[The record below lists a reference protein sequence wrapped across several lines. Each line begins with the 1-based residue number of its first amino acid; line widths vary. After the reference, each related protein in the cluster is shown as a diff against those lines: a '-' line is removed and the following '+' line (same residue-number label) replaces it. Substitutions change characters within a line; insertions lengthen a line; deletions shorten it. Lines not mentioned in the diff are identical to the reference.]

1 MRDLNFVLRFEIF
14 VNSNGQL
21 RASHLTLGYTPVY
34 KTWQPFNQALLVDS
48 LLLLYINVRHT
59 NLLPPQLIV
68 GETRDLDPRY
78 TTAED
83 LAPVRDTS
91 AKLVSQSC
99 RVHVY
104 VREPEASVQV
114 VEPAVAES
122 VNSSEAEAN

>member
-83 LAPVRDTS
+83 LAPVRDES
-91 AKLVSQSC
+91 AERVSQS
-99 RVHVY
+99 RKVHILVE
-104 VREPEASVQV
+104 EPKALARPAEAS
-114 VEPAVAES
+114 
-122 VNSSEAEAN
+122 